1 MVVVGMAAD
10 TELDCPAGMGEIIR
24 DIGPGFR
31 VTAGHSGIVGVK
43 HTENRPDESLEIL
56 LDRTVGPES
65 GGTPDMAGDDGVPA
79 FRQRAEAFDGETD
92 RIGELVP
99 EHTEI
104 VSARVQADD
113 PCFRLR
119 IVVIVIERASADN
132 IRDMALKPGIDL
144 FVGKVALRY
153 AGLPV

>member
-1 MVVVGMAAD
+1 
-10 TELDCPAGMGEIIR
+10 
-24 DIGPGFR
+24 
-31 VTAGHSGIVGVK
+31 
-43 HTENRPDESLEIL
+43 
-56 LDRTVGPES
+56 
-65 GGTPDMAGDDGVPA
+65 MAGDDGVPA